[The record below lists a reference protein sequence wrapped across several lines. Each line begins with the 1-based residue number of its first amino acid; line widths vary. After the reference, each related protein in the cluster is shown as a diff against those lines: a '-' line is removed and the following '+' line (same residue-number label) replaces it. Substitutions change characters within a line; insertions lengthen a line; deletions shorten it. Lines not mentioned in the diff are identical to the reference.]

1 MNTRSL
7 ITAANRSNRRGITL
21 LEVLIAIGILAIGL
35 TSVVA
40 LVPAGKS
47 QAARAIV
54 LDRASVLAA
63 NALADAATF
72 GLLRGDVLTTI
83 STGTILSVI
92 DPSFSSGAILT
103 DWGGNAIGTNAKLRS
118 TGVFATASDAASTDA
133 QAGPVLRLFTQS
145 RDDVLITPGATE
157 DDLPSNSFVD
167 GARAFTGRM
176 SCFYW
181 INENLSTLA
190 VVVFH
195 NRDPGLL
202 QVSGTI
208 LNGSTL
214 VIDPVALG
222 DRKPRDVVKPG
233 VVLFANGQFHQALS
247 ATFNPTDAYAYLT
260 LSTGPAVISFPAVC
274 PVVIYPDSVG
284 MAQKTFKAETPGLYT
299 Q

>member
-1 MNTRSL
+1 MNTRFNN
-7 ITAANRSNRRGITL
+7 TAGHPSNRRGITL

-72 GLLRGDVLTTI
+72 GLLRGDVLTTN
-83 STGTILSVI
+83 STGTTRSLV

-118 TGVFATASDAASTDA
+118 TGAFATTSDSAPADAA
-133 QAGPVLRLFTQS
+133 AGPVLRLFTQS
-145 RDDVLITPGATE
+145 RDDILVTPGATE
-157 DDLPSNSFVD
+157 DDLPSNSFFD

-181 INENLSTLA
+181 INEKNSSLT

-214 VIDPVALG
+214 AVAPAALG

-247 ATFNPTDAYAYLT
+247 ATFDPTDSYAYLT
-260 LSTGPAVISFPAVC
+260 LSTGTAALAFPSSC

-284 MAQKTFKAETPGLYT
+284 MAQKTFKAETPGPYT

>member
-1 MNTRSL
+1 MNL
-7 ITAANRSNRRGITL
+7 PIRRGITL

-83 STGTILSVI
+83 STGTRLSLV

-118 TGVFATASDAASTDA
+118 TGVFATTSDSAPTDG

-145 RDDVLITPGATE
+145 RDDVLVTPGATE

-181 INENLSTLA
+181 IKEPSTLA

-195 NRDPGLL
+195 NRDPSLL

-214 VIDPVALG
+214 VVAPAALG

-247 ATFNPTDAYAYLT
+247 ATFDPTDSYAYLT
-260 LSTGPAVISFPAVC
+260 LSTGTATLAFPSSC

-284 MAQKTFKAETPGLYT
+284 MAQKTFKAETPGPYT